1 MSHTAKPE
9 CFIAIACGGTG
20 GHLFPGLAV
29 SDALWHRGSESC
41 LLVSEKAVDQQA
53 VMSADG
59 LEVVKLPAVAFQNR
73 NWFRFLIGFVSS
85 LRICLKNFSNRR
97 PDAVVGFGGFTA
109 VPSILAA
116 KCVGACSF
124 LHESNAIPGRAN
136 RLLALL
142 ADGIFVGYD
151 AAVPWLHNRSV
162 SRTGTPVRPQFKPL
176 EASACRMA
184 LGLDQHR
191 PVMLVMGGSQ
201 GATPVNH
208 LVLGALPS
216 LKKRLPNLQ
225 YLHLTGPDQ
234 KEPVAAEYRAQGL
247 KAVVLPFLTEMELA
261 LGAATV
267 AVSRA
272 GASSLAEFS
281 AMRLPSILIPYP
293 RAMDNHQYYNAR
305 ALMKAGAARQM
316 DQRSATCETL
326 VRHAADI
333 LENPGVHERM
343 QQALGAWCFPNAA
356 DDIAE
361 RILRVLLKG
370 APVPV
375 PSSSSEA
382 EPETVVNVESRVGRT
397 PSSPQS

>member
-1 MSHTAKPE
+1 MIHTDRPA
-9 CFIAIACGGTG
+9 FSIAIACGGTG

-29 SDALWHRGSESC
+29 SDALWQRGSESS
-41 LLVSEKAVDQQA
+41 LLVSEKEVDQQA

-59 LEVVKLPAVAFQNR
+59 LEVVRLPAVALQNR
-73 NWFRFLIGFVSS
+73 NWIRFFMRFAAS
-85 LRICLKNFSNRR
+85 LRICLRHFSTHR
-97 PDAVVGFGGFTA
+97 PDAVIAFGGFTA

-116 KCVGACSF
+116 KCVGARTF

-136 RLLALL
+136 RLLAFLVN
-142 ADGIFVGYD
+142 GIFVGYD

-162 SRTGTPVRPQFKPL
+162 FRTGTPVRPQFRPSL
-176 EASACRMA
+176 NSACRIA
-184 LGLDQHR
+184 LGLDQNR

-208 LVLGALPS
+208 LVLGALPG

-225 YLHLTGPDQ
+225 YLHLTGLDQ
-234 KEPVAAEYRAQGL
+234 KESVAAEYHALGL

-272 GASSLAEFS
+272 GSSSLAEFS

-305 ALMKAGAARQM
+305 ALMNAGAARQM
-316 DQRSATCETL
+316 DQRSATYETL
-326 VRHAADI
+326 VRHATEI
-333 LENPGVHERM
+333 LENPGIHERM
-343 QQALGAWCFPNAA
+343 RQALGALCFPNAA
-356 DDIAE
+356 DEIAE

-370 APVPV
+370 GPAPAL
-375 PSSSSEA
+375 SKSSETDPDPA
-382 EPETVVNVESRVGRT
+382 VSLETPAGDIPTSR
-397 PSSPQS
+397 QS